1 MCSCSRPFQL
11 RCWPPH
17 VTGLHTDPGRV
28 FRQPPSCWSGIR
40 HRHHSK
46 LMHVGEGLD
55 PPSLNINGNVVEFV
69 DSVVYLGSTVTN
81 NGDLKPEIERRH
93 TLWSNVMQVLR
104 KPLWRQQSIS
114 HTTKMRIYNAAVLS
128 VLLYGTETWLLTGT
142 LSSRLDSFDS
152 RALRS
157 ILGIHWCDLISNEMM
172 RVLAGQIPAS
182 SLAARRR
189 VHWHGHVLHLPPH
202 HPSRVILDFHPGSFG
217 WKRPQGAPQT
227 RWFHMVKRNLD

>member
-1 MCSCSRPFQL
+1 
-11 RCWPPH
+11 
-17 VTGLHTDPGRV
+17 
-28 FRQPPSCWSGIR
+28 
-40 HRHHSK
+40 
-46 LMHVGEGLD
+46 MHVGEGLD

-157 ILGIHWCDLISNEMM
+157 ILGIH
-172 RVLAGQIPAS
+172 
-182 SLAARRR
+182 
-189 VHWHGHVLHLPPH
+189 
-202 HPSRVILDFHPGSFG
+202 
-217 WKRPQGAPQT
+217 
-227 RWFHMVKRNLD
+227 